1 MPAPSVFGSYIEGPF
16 HGLAFDGATFHLGLQ
31 SDAAITIGGVPVH
44 TRVRMAGLTIHDVL
58 NDAPNT
64 CTLVMEGDGPAVGQP
79 LRITIN
85 EGRVLFAGQ
94 VQSVDQAFES
104 LPEHVAW
111 AVTAIDDTARANY
124 RRPFGTFVD
133 VSATTIAQAITTT
146 FAPGF
151 STAGIE
157 ADLDPVSIVFDGSDT
172 LIAALVRLASLIGGY
187 AKIEDGVVYLF
198 LVDTAAAPDPI
209 DEAHRFLMVPAIQAN
224 VDSSQLRTRVYGKGY
239 GEKVLADLAIGESL
253 VPIQDGATFPPLGGA
268 GILATTPDGA
278 QSEKIAFTGVELAG
292 GGTLV
297 GTGAGPTV
305 APELGLAPGAGVTNG
320 AHDVAVVFVTAS
332 GKSLPGPKASITV
345 PIFPPPTTAATAAPA
360 IAGTGPALGT
370 HDYVV
375 SFVTSFGETLP
386 GPPSNTSIANSVVGE
401 LPTPGLT
408 YANNAQAGAG
418 LPDGYHEYATTF
430 INANGETTMG
440 GASVAILTGSGNSQI
455 SVFVIPTGPA
465 GTTGRKLYRRDG
477 IGGVGTFNFL
487 VTIPD
492 NTTTSYLDSKA
503 SLGAEA
509 PTVNTTGAAVQR
521 IPLSNI
527 PLGPPGTTARK
538 LYRRINLAGSFY
550 LVTTLANNTTTT
562 YTDAVPNGSLGPAAL
577 TTPTAVGNQIAAGI
591 PKGPSAVTA
600 RELYMSPVGSAVRK
614 LALVVANNVDTTAT
628 ITIADSGLA
637 VAAGEPIADTSGLQ
651 QPQGQVNPGS
661 TVLPVAAA
669 ATFRPAGGW
678 VVLGGGQVVR
688 YGGIAAQTLTGIPAD
703 GSGSITTTVTYGQQA
718 MPAAMLVG
726 VTGIAVPILKG
737 AAVSIWVQ
745 RDDVLA
751 QAEQVARAGGD
762 GVIEYLLVDERRGLE
777 SLTARCDADLA
788 LFSRPIVTVSYA
800 TRDLKTKSGKQVVIN
815 LDSPRISETLTI
827 QDVTITEIDIAPG
840 LAPRFM
846 VRASSVRFSLEDTLR
861 RLIAGGQI
869 VGGSS

>member
-16 HGLAFDGATFHLGLQ
+16 HGLAFDGATFHLGIL
-31 SDAAITIGGVPVH
+31 SDAAITIGGVAVH
-44 TRVRMAGLTIHDVL
+44 ARVRKSGLTIHDVL

-85 EGRVLFAGQ
+85 EGRLLFAGQ
-94 VQSVDQAFES
+94 VQTVDQAFES
-104 LPEHVAW
+104 KPEHVAW

-124 RRPFGTFVD
+124 RRPFGTWVET
-133 VSATTIAQAITTT
+133 SATTIAQAITTT
-146 FAPGF
+146 YAPGF

-172 LIAALVRLASLIGGY
+172 FIAALVRLATAVGGY

-209 DEAHRFLMVPAIQAN
+209 DEAHRFLHTPAIQAN
-224 VDSSQLRTRVYGKGY
+224 IDSSQLRTRVYGKGY
-239 GEKVLADLAIGESL
+239 GENVLADLAIGESL
-253 VPIQDGATFPPLGGA
+253 VPIQDGVTFPPLGGL

-278 QSEKIAFTGVELAG
+278 QSDKIAFTGVELAE

-305 APELGLAPGAGVTNG
+305 APDLGIAPGAGVTNG
-320 AHDVAVVFVTAS
+320 LHDVAVVFVTAT
-332 GKSLPGPKASITV
+332 GKSLPSPKASITV
-345 PIFPPPTTAATAAPA
+345 PTFPPPSTAATAGAALP
-360 IAGTGPALGT
+360 GTGPALGT

-386 GPPSNTSIANSVVGE
+386 GPASNTSIANSNVGQLNPPPHLE
-401 LPTPGLT
+401 ALPPVAGGSVDNGAHGYKVTLV
-408 YANNAQAGAG
+408 NAA
-418 LPDGYHEYATTF
+418 
-430 INANGETTMG
+430 GETT
-440 GASVAILTGSGNSQI
+440 ASGSVDGIITSSPNNSIPLYAIPI
-455 SVFVIPTGPA
+455 GPA
-465 GTTGRKLYRRDG
+465 GTTGRRIYRQSG
-477 IGGVGTFNFL
+477 ASPTYNL
-487 VTIPD
+487 VTTIAD
-492 NTTTSYLDSKA
+492 NTTTTYTDTKSNA
-503 SLGAEA
+503 ALGAA
-509 PTVNTTGAAVQR
+509 VPTVNTTGSAVQR

-550 LVTTLANNTTTT
+550 LVTTLANNTATT
-562 YTDAVPNGSLGPAAL
+562 YTDAVENGALGPAAL

-614 LALVVANNVDTTAT
+614 LALVVPDNTATTAT

-669 ATFRPAGGW
+669 APFRAAGGW

-688 YGGIAAQTLTGIPAD
+688 YTGISAQTLTGIPAA
-703 GSGSITTTVTYGQQA
+703 GAGAITITVPYGQQA
-718 MPAAMLVG
+718 RPAAMLTG

-745 RDDVLA
+745 RDDLLA

-762 GVIEYLLVDERRGLE
+762 GVIEYLLVDQRRGLD